1 MGYLH
6 AILTG
11 IPMTLFI
18 TVAGFALG
26 AVGGIPLALGRRS
39 RFFILRAIARTLIE
53 LLRGIPPIVWIF
65 VIYFG
70 IGTGIVTVAP
80 TSAAIAAFGV
90 ISCAYMAEI
99 YRGGLSAIPA
109 GQWEAGDA
117 LGMGH
122 RDQLSRVIGPQV
134 MRVSIPAS
142 ATYAI
147 GLLKDSSIAYTIG
160 VQEILFNADQQA
172 KQSADA
178 IAPYLYAA
186 LVYVIITIPC
196 AWAARSLDSRLR
208 RKVAR

>member
-1 MGYLH
+1 MEYLP
-6 AILTG
+6 AILSG
-11 IPMTLFI
+11 VPLTLLL
-18 TVAGFALG
+18 TVAGFTIG
-26 AVGGIPLALGRRS
+26 AIGGIPLVLARRS
-39 RFFILRAIARTLIE
+39 RFFVPRAVARTLIE
-53 LLRGIPPIVWIF
+53 FLRGVPPIVWIF

-70 IGTGIVTVAP
+70 IGNGIIQVDPLT
-80 TSAAIAAFGV
+80 AAVVAFGV

-109 GQWEAGDA
+109 GQWEAGLA

-122 RDQLSRVIGPQV
+122 RSLLSRVIGPQV
-134 MRVSIPAS
+134 VRVSIPAG

-147 GLLKDSSIAYTIG
+147 GLLKDTSIAYTIG
-160 VQEILFNADQQA
+160 VQEVLFNADLEA
-172 KQSADA
+172 RQSADA
-178 IAPYLYAA
+178 IVPYLFAA